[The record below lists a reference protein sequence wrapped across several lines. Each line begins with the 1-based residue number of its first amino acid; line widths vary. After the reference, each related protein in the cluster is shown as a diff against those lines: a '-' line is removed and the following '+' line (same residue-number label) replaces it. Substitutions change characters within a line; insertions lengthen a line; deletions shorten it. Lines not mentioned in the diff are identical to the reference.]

1 MNSFEIIKG
10 QGGVPKAL
18 PNKDH
23 VSGLVMMI
31 PGFNAADDLTGEAHV
46 YENAIDAV
54 AGLQHDVSKYH
65 VREYFRMQPAGRLW
79 LTTSKASNE
88 AENTAKEMVA
98 AVRRLMD
105 NSNGECRQIAVW
117 NGGRVALPGHLSAL
131 QELADEYEGKGTPVS
146 FIYTAMLDDGF
157 SSEEFR
163 SPGRCNVSMVIGEDM
178 SEGSEAEAIRKKDD
192 ANIGSKCV
200 SAIGACLGCV
210 SLAAVNESIAW
221 VSKFNLGYSKVGR
234 VGGVVITQADA
245 TTLDDA
251 GFLFLVKYDGVA
263 GAYWN
268 DSHTMDVAT
277 SDYSTIESMRAID
290 KACRGVRTYLLP
302 YLASPVYLNDDGTMR
317 ADSLANLK
325 NVAGQALE
333 AMERAGELSGYV
345 VEIDAKQNILANS
358 TVEFVI
364 KNVAVGVMR
373 NIKIKIGYTTNI

>member
-10 QGGVPKAL
+10 QGGAPKAL

-23 VSGLVMMI
+23 VSGI
-31 PGFNAADDLTGEAHV
+31 IFC
-46 YENAIDAV
+46 YETTPSGYGYKVFETKESAIASITDSGYEV
-54 AGLQHDVSKYH
+54 AKYH
-65 VREYFRMQPAGRLW
+65 IEEYFRMQPAGRLW
-79 LTTSKASNE
+79 VGFAGTNSELGTEIE
-88 AENTAKEMVA
+88 AMQEYAE
-98 AVRRLMD
+98 
-105 NSNGECRQIAVW
+105 GEIRQIAVW
-117 NGGRVALPGHLSAL
+117 NGTKQASDADITAL
-131 QELADEYEGKGTPVS
+131 QTSATKLEKMGAPLS
-146 FIYTAMLDDGF
+146 ILYTAMAA
-157 SSEEFR
+157 EELTTSR
-163 SPGRCNVSMVIGEDM
+163 KAGNCNVSVVIGEDL
-178 SEGSEAEAIRKKDD
+178 SVGSKAEAIRTAEYEGYK
-192 ANIGSKCV
+192 AL

-210 SLAAVNESIAW
+210 SLASVNESIAW
-221 VSKFNLGYSKVGR
+221 VSKFNLGFSSVGLISG
-234 VGGVVITQADA
+234 VGVADK
-245 TTLDDA
+245 TGLDEK

-263 GAYWN
+263 GAFWN
-268 DSHTMDVAT
+268 DSHTMDIAT
-277 SDYSTIESMRAID
+277 SDYNTIESVRTID

-373 NIKIKIGYTTNI
+373 NVKIKIGYTTNIE

>member
-1 MNSFEIIKG
+1 MNNFEIIKG
-10 QGGVPKAL
+10 QGSVPKAL

-23 VSGLVMMI
+23 VSGI
-31 PGFNAADDLTGEAHV
+31 IFC
-46 YENAIDAV
+46 YETTPSGYGYQVFETKESAIASIASEGYEV
-54 AGLQHDVSKYH
+54 AKYH
-65 VREYFRMQPAGRLW
+65 IEEYFRMQPAGRLW
-79 LTTSKASNE
+79 VGFAGTNSDLGTEVE
-88 AENTAKEMVA
+88 AMQTFAE
-98 AVRRLMD
+98 
-105 NSNGECRQIAVW
+105 GEIRQMAVW
-117 NGGRVALPGHLSAL
+117 NGTEQASDADITSLQTAATKLETVGSPLSIL
-131 QELADEYEGKGTPVS
+131 
-146 FIYTAMLDDGF
+146 YTAMGAEGLTTSRKAGN
-157 SSEEFR
+157 
-163 SPGRCNVSMVIGEDM
+163 CNVSVVIGEDL
-178 SEGSEAEAIRKKDD
+178 SVGNKAETIRIAEKEGSGYKAI
-192 ANIGSKCV
+192 

-210 SLAAVNESIAW
+210 SLANVNESIAW
-221 VSKFNLGYSKVGR
+221 VAKFNLGFSSVGLI
-234 VGGVVITQADA
+234 GGVPVSDKTG
-245 TTLDDA
+245 LDGK

-277 SDYSTIESMRAID
+277 SDYNSIESVRTID

-345 VEIDAKQNILANS
+345 VEIDAKQNILVNS

-373 NIKIKIGYTTNI
+373 NIKIKIGYVTNL

>member
-23 VSGLVMMI
+23 VSGI
-31 PGFNAADDLTGEAHV
+31 IFC
-46 YENAIDAV
+46 YETTPSGYGYKVFETKEDAV
-54 AGLQHDVSKYH
+54 ASLPASGYEIAEYH
-65 VREYFRMQPAGRLW
+65 IKEYFRMQPAGRLW
-79 LTTSKASNE
+79 IGFAKINSDLGAEIE
-88 AENTAKEMVA
+88 ALQEYAE
-98 AVRRLMD
+98 
-105 NSNGECRQIAVW
+105 GEIRQIAVW
-117 NGGRVALPGHLSAL
+117 NGDITEAITPGDFGKMQTAATKLEA
-131 QELADEYEGKGTPVS
+131 KGTPVS
-146 FIYTAMLDDGF
+146 IVYAGSYDAG
-157 SSEEFR
+157 SAYRQS
-163 SPGRCNVSMVIGEDM
+163 GNCNVSFVIGEDA
-178 SEGSEAEAIRKKDD
+178 SAEVDSLAK
-192 ANIGSKCV
+192 NGMV
-200 SAIGACLGCV
+200 SAVGACLGCI
-210 SLAAVNESIAW
+210 SLANVNESIAW
-221 VSKFNLGYSKVGR
+221 VSKFNLGFDKVRILGEKPDK
-234 VGGVVITQADA
+234 TA
-245 TTLDDA
+245 LDGK

-268 DSHTMDVAT
+268 DNHTMDVAT
-277 SDYSTIESMRAID
+277 SDYNSIESVRTID

-373 NIKIKIGYTTNI
+373 NIKIKIGYVTNL

>member
-23 VSGLVMMI
+23 VSGIIAYYPTDVANKYAEVKV
-31 PGFNAADDLTGEAHV
+31 FETNDDAKDSLSV
-46 YENAIDAV
+46 D
-54 AGLQHDVSKYH
+54 GLGVIRYH
-65 VREYFRMQPAGRLW
+65 VAEFFRMQPAGRLW
-79 LTTSKASNE
+79 VKVIDIQKRDY
-88 AENTAKEMVA
+88 TADIK
-98 AVRRLMD
+98 
-105 NSNGECRQIAVW
+105 
-117 NGGRVALPGHLSAL
+117 AL
-131 QELADEYEGKGTPVS
+131 QDEAGGEIRQLGIWAGSKSETANLVPGDLTKMQTAATELEAKGTPLSIVVAGRIDEAEIS
-146 FIYTAMLDDGF
+146 GSAWRQ
-157 SSEEFR
+157 S
-163 SPGRCNVSMVIGEDM
+163 GRCNVSVVVGEDLDQNV
-178 SEGSEAEAIRKKDD
+178 S
-192 ANIGSKCV
+192 NIGV
-200 SAIGACLGCV
+200 ADDELTAIGACLGCI
-210 SLAAVNESIAW
+210 SKAAVNESIAW
-221 VSKFNLGYSKVGR
+221 VAKFNLAFSR
-234 VGGVVITQADA
+234 VGVGGAKLTDA
-245 TTLDDA
+245 QKTTYDNA
-251 GFLFLVKYDGVA
+251 GFIFPVQYDGVA

-325 NVAGQALE
+325 NVASQALE

-345 VEIDAKQNILANS
+345 VEIDANQNILANS

-373 NIKIKIGYTTNI
+373 NIKIKIGYVTNL

>member
-23 VSGLVMMI
+23 VSGI
-31 PGFNAADDLTGEAHV
+31 IFC
-46 YENAIDAV
+46 YETTPSGYGYKVFETKEDAV
-54 AGLQHDVSKYH
+54 ASIASEDYEVAKYH
-65 VREYFRMQPAGRLW
+65 IEEYFRMQPAGRLW
-79 LTTSKASNE
+79 VGFAGTNSDLGTEVE
-88 AENTAKEMVA
+88 AMQTFAE
-98 AVRRLMD
+98 
-105 NSNGECRQIAVW
+105 GEIRQIAVW
-117 NGGRVALPGHLSAL
+117 NGTKQASDADITSLQTAATNLEAAGSPLSI
-131 QELADEYEGKGTPVS
+131 
-146 FIYTAMLDDGF
+146 FYTAMDAEQLTTSRKAGN
-157 SSEEFR
+157 
-163 SPGRCNVSMVIGEDM
+163 CNVSIVIGEDL
-178 SEGSEAEAIRKKDD
+178 SAGNKAETIRTKEYDGYK
-192 ANIGSKCV
+192 AL

-210 SLAAVNESIAW
+210 SLANVNESIAW
-221 VSKFNLGYSKVGR
+221 VAKFNLGFSSVGLI
-234 VGGVVITQADA
+234 GGVSVGDKTA
-245 TTLDDA
+245 LDGK

-263 GAYWN
+263 GAFWN

-277 SDYSTIESMRAID
+277 SDYNSIESVRTID

-345 VEIDAKQNILANS
+345 VEIDAKQNILVNS

-373 NIKIKIGYTTNI
+373 NIKIKIGYTTNL

>member
-1 MNSFEIIKG
+1 MNNFEIIKG

-23 VSGLVMMI
+23 VSGIIAYYTTEVANKYAEVKVFETNDSAQDSFA
-31 PGFNAADDLTGEAHV
+31 G
-46 YENAIDAV
+46 V
-54 AGLQHDVSKYH
+54 AGFEILQYH
-65 VREYFRMQPAGRLW
+65 IREYFKMQPAGRLW
-79 LTTSKASNE
+79 VMVKTVGTDMGSAIKELQEKAE
-88 AENTAKEMVA
+88 
-98 AVRRLMD
+98 
-105 NSNGECRQIAVW
+105 GEIRQIAVW
-117 NGGRVALPGHLSAL
+117 NGDKSASVITPGDFGKL
-131 QELADEYEGKGTPVS
+131 QTAATELEAKGTPVS
-146 FIYTAMLDDGF
+146 IVYAGDYDAG
-157 SSEEFR
+157 SAYRQS
-163 SPGRCNVSMVIGEDM
+163 GNCNVSFVIGE
-178 SEGSEAEAIRKKDD
+178 E
-192 ANIGSKCV
+192 V
-200 SAIGACLGCV
+200 SAEVTELTGAGHVVSAVGACLGCM
-210 SLAAVNESIAW
+210 SLASVNESIAW
-221 VSKFNLGYSKVGR
+221 VAKFNLGYDKVKILGENPDKT
-234 VGGVVITQADA
+234 G
-245 TTLDDA
+245 LDGK

-333 AMERAGELSGYV
+333 AMERAGELSGYE

-373 NIKIKIGYTTNI
+373 NIKIKIGYVTNL

>member
-23 VSGLVMMI
+23 VSGMI
-31 PGFNAADDLTGEAHV
+31 AYYPQESADKYADVKVFETNVSAQ
-46 YENAIDAV
+46 DSF
-54 AGLQHDVSKYH
+54 AGLGGFDILKYH
-65 VREYFRMQPAGRLW
+65 ISEYFRMQPAGRLW
-79 LTTSKASNE
+79 VMVKTVGADMGSAIKELQEKAE
-88 AENTAKEMVA
+88 
-98 AVRRLMD
+98 
-105 NSNGECRQIAVW
+105 GEIRQIAVW
-117 NGGRVALPGHLSAL
+117 NGDKSASVITPGDFGKL
-131 QELADEYEGKGTPVS
+131 QTAATELEAKGTPVS
-146 FIYTAMLDDGF
+146 IVYAGDYDAG
-157 SSEEFR
+157 SAYR
-163 SPGRCNVSMVIGEDM
+163 QAGNCNVSFVIGE
-178 SEGSEAEAIRKKDD
+178 E
-192 ANIGSKCV
+192 V
-200 SAIGACLGCV
+200 SAEVTELTESGHVVSAVGACLGCM
-210 SLAAVNESIAW
+210 SLASVNESIAW
-221 VSKFNLGYSKVGR
+221 VAKFNLGYDKVKILGENPDK
-234 VGGVVITQADA
+234 TA
-245 TTLDDA
+245 LDGK

-345 VEIDAKQNILANS
+345 VEIDAKQNILVNS

-373 NIKIKIGYTTNI
+373 NIKIKIGYVTNL